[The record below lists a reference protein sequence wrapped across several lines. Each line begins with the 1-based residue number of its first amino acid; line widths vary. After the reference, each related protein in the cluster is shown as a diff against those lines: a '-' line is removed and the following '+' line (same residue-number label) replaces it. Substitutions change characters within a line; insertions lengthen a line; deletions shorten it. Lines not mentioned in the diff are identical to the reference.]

1 LIVAFDTLM
10 LSEKYRGVGIYQYAK
25 NLFLEFGKLT
35 AANDAVT
42 LRYFVTKGYSE
53 TFLIDARFPGL
64 RPAETRL
71 IKWETLWRMG
81 LANLAAGEIHADLIF
96 SPSPRI
102 FPLGTPAVVTIHDVM
117 ASKLPT
123 EFFGKR
129 TALALTAE
137 SWIAAKRASKIITVS
152 HHSKKDIVE
161 ICSIDP
167 SKISVVYNGYDAGC
181 FNTKPVDAEQQKAL
195 LSRLGIHRPYIIHH
209 GMVQSRKNLLRLIRA
224 YKILMELWKGEFELV
239 LAGSFGYGSEEIRTE
254 AATVKQGKV
263 VFTGTLSDEDLG
275 TLLKGASLAVIPSLY
290 EGFCLPIIESMASG
304 IPTIGADNS
313 CIPEVSGNALRY
325 FDATSEDDMISVM
338 HDVLSSSDLRNQLR
352 LAGIQRSSEF
362 SWERCA
368 RETLSVLA
376 GASMDPRKV

>member
-10 LSEKYRGVGIYQYAK
+10 LSEKYRAVGIYQYAK

-35 AANDAVT
+35 AANDAAT
-42 LRYFVTKGYSE
+42 LRYFVTQGYSE
-53 TFLIDARFPGL
+53 NFLFNSRFPGL

-71 IKWETLWRMG
+71 LKWETLWRMG
-81 LANLAAGEIHADLIF
+81 LANLAASEIHADLIF

-102 FPLGTPAVVTIHDVM
+102 FPFGTPAVVTIHDVM

-123 EFFGKR
+123 ECFGKR

-161 ICSIDP
+161 SCSIHP

-181 FNTKPVDAEQQKAL
+181 FNTNPVDAEQQKAL
-195 LSRLGIHRPYIIHH
+195 RARLGIQRPYIIHH
-209 GMVQSRKNLLRLIRA
+209 GMIQSRKNILRLIRA
-224 YKILMELWKGEFELV
+224 YKILMERWKGEFELV
-239 LAGSFGYGSEEIRTE
+239 LAGGFGYGSEEIRIE
-254 AATVKQGKV
+254 AATVRQGKV

-304 IPTIGADNS
+304 IPTIGANNS

-325 FDATSEDDMISVM
+325 FNATSEDEMISVM
-338 HDVLSSSDLRNQLR
+338 YEVLSSVDLQNQLR

-368 RETLSVLA
+368 RETLSVLVSA
-376 GASMDPRKV
+376 AINARRA